1 MGIFSRTRD
10 IFAANMTELLDRS
23 EDPAKMIRMI
33 ILEMEETLVEVRAS
47 AARSIA
53 DGKEMRRALKRLE
66 ELQYSW
72 TEKAELALSKD
83 REDLA
88 KAALIERQKAADMA
102 GGLQEEID
110 QIEETLKSYE
120 ADIAKLQGKLREARA
135 RQNAIATRLESAV
148 SRARAREVLN
158 GGRTEDAFSKFEILE
173 RRADFAE
180 GRAEALGMTGPK
192 SLEEEIAEL
201 RSSEKVDAELEAMKA
216 ALKRKGDYG
225 MEDVLLPLVI
235 CSILFIGL
243 PWLVFHYVTKWKQTA
258 TITGAD
264 EKLLDELYDLA
275 RRLDDRLCSI
285 ERIMTAENP
294 NWRQQCL
301 PDATARIEEELNE
314 VRSRGRTRSRVR
326 TGE

>member
-1 MGIFSRTRD
+1 MSIFSRTRD
-10 IFAANMTELLDRS
+10 IMAANFTELLDRA
-23 EDPAKMIRMI
+23 EDPARMIRMI

-110 QIEETLKSYE
+110 QIDETLKSYE
-120 ADIAKLQGKLREARA
+120 TDISKLQAKLREARA
-135 RQNAIATRLESAV
+135 RQNAITARFESAV
-148 SRARAREVLN
+148 TRGRARELLN
-158 GGRTEDAFSKFEILE
+158 GNRTEDAFSRFEILE

-180 GRAEALGMTGPK
+180 GRADALGMSGPK

-201 RSSEKVDAELEAMKA
+201 KAAESVDAELEAMKA
-216 ALKRKGDYG
+216 AMRAKG
-225 MEDVLLPLVI
+225 
-235 CSILFIGL
+235 
-243 PWLVFHYVTKWKQTA
+243 K
-258 TITGAD
+258 
-264 EKLLDELYDLA
+264 
-275 RRLDDRLCSI
+275 
-285 ERIMTAENP
+285 
-294 NWRQQCL
+294 
-301 PDATARIEEELNE
+301 
-314 VRSRGRTRSRVR
+314 
-326 TGE
+326 